1 MGKDWA
7 KGLTAA
13 TDLRIARNGAA
24 RRGQRYKTKRHA
36 ARSLDWSLELAYG
49 LGLTATDGCL
59 SRDRRHITFDSK
71 DRDLVETYLRCVG
84 REDARILPTRTRT
97 GGRAYRAAFSDASL
111 YDWLFARGIR
121 PAKSLT
127 LGAVEVPPNL
137 LPHFLRG
144 LIDGDGTI
152 YVLRHRP
159 TPKRYPDYW
168 YVRLWTYF
176 TSASRSHIEWL
187 RDELRTSYG
196 LNGYVERRVRKGR
209 HDFYRL
215 KFGKGDSL
223 ALLPML
229 YRDPGWPALQRKRR
243 KWTSYIGTLRM

>member
-13 TDLRIARNGAA
+13 TDMRIARNGAA
-24 RRGQRYKTKRHA
+24 RRGQRYKTKRQA
-36 ARSLDWSLELAYG
+36 ARSLEWSLELAYG

-59 SRDRRHITFDSK
+59 SRDRRHITFVSK
-71 DRDLVETYLRCVG
+71 DLDLVETYLRCVG

-97 GGRAYRAAFSDASL
+97 GGRVYRAPFSDASL

-127 LGAVEVPPNL
+127 LGAVEVPPSL

-152 YVLRHRP
+152 YV
-159 TPKRYPDYW
+159 
-168 YVRLWTYF
+168 
-176 TSASRSHIEWL
+176 HIEWL

-196 LNGYVERRVRKGR
+196 PNGYVERQVRKGR

-215 KFGKGDSL
+215 KFGKDDSL
-223 ALLPML
+223 ALLPMP

>member
-1 MGKDWA
+1 MRMGNDWA

-13 TDLRIARNGAA
+13 TDTRIARNGAA

-36 ARSLDWSLELAYG
+36 ARSLEWSLQLAYG

-71 DRDLVETYLRCVG
+71 DRELVETYLRCVG

-97 GGRAYRAAFSDASL
+97 GGRAYRA
-111 YDWLFARGIR
+111 
-121 PAKSLT
+121 
-127 LGAVEVPPNL
+127 
-137 LPHFLRG
+137 
-144 LIDGDGTI
+144 
-152 YVLRHRP
+152 P

-196 LNGYVERRVRKGR
+196 LNGYVERQVRKGR

>member
-1 MGKDWA
+1 MRASRETALRAEVGA
-7 KGLTAA
+7 TRQSGTQPAASSGLLSSRTRSVSRRPMVVCPVIVA
-13 TDLRIARNGAA
+13 TS
-24 RRGQRYKTKRHA
+24 
-36 ARSLDWSLELAYG
+36 RS
-49 LGLTATDGCL
+49 TATTEIWL
-59 SRDRRHITFDSK
+59 KH
-71 DRDLVETYLRCVG
+71 YLRCVG
-84 REDARILPTRTRT
+84 RENTRVFPTRTRT
-97 GGRAYRAAFSDASL
+97 GGRAYRAAFSDTSL

-127 LGAVEVPPNL
+127 LGAVEVPPVL

-187 RDELRTSYG
+187 REELLTSYG
-196 LNGYVERRVRKGR
+196 LHGYVERQVRKGR

-215 KFGKGDSL
+215 KFGKSDSL
-223 ALLPML
+223 VLL
-229 YRDPGWPALQRKRR
+229 
-243 KWTSYIGTLRM
+243 T

>member
-13 TDLRIARNGAA
+13 TDMRIARNGAA

-36 ARSLDWSLELAYG
+36 ARSFEWSLELAYG

-97 GGRAYRAAFSDASL
+97 GGRAYRAAISDASL

>member
-13 TDLRIARNGAA
+13 TDARIARNGAA
-24 RRGQRYKTKRHA
+24 RRGRRYKTKRQA
-36 ARSLDWSLELAYG
+36 ARSLEWSLELAYA

-84 REDARILPTRTRT
+84 RENARVFPTRTRT
-97 GGRAYRAAFSDASL
+97 GGHAYRAALSDTAL

-127 LGAVEVPPNL
+127 LGAVEVPPGL

-144 LIDGDGTI
+144 LIDGD
-152 YVLRHRP
+152 
-159 TPKRYPDYW
+159 
-168 YVRLWTYF
+168 
-176 TSASRSHIEWL
+176 ARSM
-187 RDELRTSYG
+187 S
-196 LNGYVERRVRKGR
+196 
-209 HDFYRL
+209 
-215 KFGKGDSL
+215 
-223 ALLPML
+223 
-229 YRDPGWPALQRKRR
+229 
-243 KWTSYIGTLRM
+243 